1 MKKRKISKN
10 KLNFLEEELEFMKK
24 ENLIS
29 SEQKVDI
36 IDNYDIVRLN
46 FVRIILTI
54 GAVLVGLGIISFI
67 ASNWNHIT
75 KITKVFMIIAS
86 YIGFN
91 IVSYKLE
98 DKYPKSSKSF
108 LYIGTFI
115 YGAGIF
121 LMGQIFNYG
130 GHFSKAFLFWG
141 VGIIPVGLLFKDK
154 LVLMFSHIF
163 LLIYLANSYDLEY
176 LSYSMVLIIPT
187 MYYINKKLGNE
198 KVGTFFNNLLSLST
212 ILYFLNSYNVDEFY
226 ITSIFLVIGILMYYA
241 KSSINRDIFKIQ
253 GLVVF
258 GISGLILTSPY
269 IWEESFNFIKS
280 GVTISL
286 IFSLLY
292 VLYLF
297 HETNRGNLISL
308 IFICITI
315 IRYYFDTFYDFMPKS
330 MFFITSGVILLLF
343 GHYFERIRN
352 KRGGDFIEK

>member
-10 KLNFLEEELEFMKK
+10 RLNFLEEELEFMKK

-29 SEQKVDI
+29 PEQKIDI

-54 GAVLVGLGIISFI
+54 GAILVGLGIISFI
-67 ASNWNHIT
+67 ASNWNYIS
-75 KITKVFMIIAS
+75 KITKVFMIIGS

-91 IVSYKLE
+91 ILSYKLE
-98 DKYPKSSKSF
+98 NKYPKTSKSF
-108 LYIGTFI
+108 LYIGALI

-121 LMGQIFNYG
+121 LIGQIFHYE

-141 VGIIPVGLLFKDK
+141 VGIIPLALLFKDK
-154 LVLMFSHIF
+154 LVFIFSHVF
-163 LLIYLANSYDLEY
+163 LLVYLMNSYNLDY
-176 LSYSMVLIIPT
+176 LSYFIILIIPVL
-187 MYYINKKLGNE
+187 YYINNHLGNS
-198 KVGTFFNNLLSLST
+198 KVGTFFNNLVLLST
-212 ILYFLNSYNVDEFY
+212 VLYFLGNYNVDEFY
-226 ITSIFLVIGILMYYA
+226 TTVVFLIIGLFMYYG
-241 KSSINRDIFKIQ
+241 KVNVNRDIFKIQ
-253 GLVVF
+253 GLIVF

-269 IWEESFNFIKS
+269 IWEESFKFIKS

-297 HETNRGNLISL
+297 HETNKGNLISL

-330 MFFITSGVILLLF
+330 MFFITSGAILLLF
-343 GHYFERIRN
+343 GHYFERMRN
-352 KRGGDFIEK
+352 KRGGEFIEK

>member
-1 MKKRKISKN
+1 MEKRKISKN

-24 ENLIS
+24 ENLITQ
-29 SEQKVDI
+29 EQKIDI

-54 GAVLVGLGIISFI
+54 GAILVGLGIISFI
-67 ASNWNHIT
+67 ASNWNSIS
-75 KITKVFMIIAS
+75 KMTKVFIIIGS

-91 IVSYKLE
+91 ILSYKLE
-98 DKYPKSSKSF
+98 DKYPKTSKSF
-108 LYIGTFI
+108 LYIGILI

-121 LMGQIFNYG
+121 LIGQIFNYG
-130 GHFSKAFLFWG
+130 GDFPKAFLFWG

-154 LVLMFSHIF
+154 LAFIFSHIF
-163 LLIYLANSYDLEY
+163 LLIYLSKSYNLDY
-176 LSYSMVLIIPT
+176 LSYCIILIIPIL
-187 MYYINKKLGNE
+187 YYINKHLGNS

-212 ILYFLNSYNVDEFY
+212 VLYFLNNYNIDVFY
-226 ITSIFLVIGILMYYA
+226 TTVIFLIIGLFMYYI
-241 KSSINRDIFKIQ
+241 KIDVNKEIFKIQ
-253 GLVVF
+253 GLIVF
-258 GISGLILTSPY
+258 GISGLVLTSPY

-297 HETNRGNLISL
+297 YETNKGNLISL

-315 IRYYFDTFYDFMPKS
+315 LRYYFDTFYDFMPKS
-330 MFFITSGVILLLF
+330 MFFITSGAILLLF
-343 GHYFERIRN
+343 GHYFERVRN
-352 KRGGDFIEK
+352 KRGGEFIEK